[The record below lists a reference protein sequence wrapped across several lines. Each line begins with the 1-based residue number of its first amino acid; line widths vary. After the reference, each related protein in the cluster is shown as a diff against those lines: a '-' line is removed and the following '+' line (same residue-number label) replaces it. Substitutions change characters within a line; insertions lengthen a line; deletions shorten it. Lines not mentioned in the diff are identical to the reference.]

1 LSEVKFSN
9 IVQIVLLVAHVT
21 ERFLV
26 VLFKDRLRQRLL
38 AKSADKTF
46 GMISSSESGNTFTI
60 YGLLTNG
67 TRASFFG
74 KIVKLAVRFSVVF
87 EE

>member
-1 LSEVKFSN
+1 MISN
-9 IVQIVLLVAHVT
+9 IVQIIFLVAHVT

-26 VLFKDRLRQRLL
+26 MLFEDRLCQGLL
-38 AKSADKTF
+38 AKSADKTV
-46 GMISSSESGNTFTI
+46 GMIAPSESGNTFTI

-74 KIVKLAVRFSVVF
+74 KIVLLTVWFSVVL